1 MDVRK
6 STARQNRYTA
16 PVIEKQDLETLFQ
29 HKWLMTAIDEIHIAR
44 NVGLAYWSV
53 WAAHLQSTALI
64 GMTAT
69 PVMTK
74 PQVRS

>member
-1 MDVRK
+1 
-6 STARQNRYTA
+6 
-16 PVIEKQDLETLFQ
+16 
-29 HKWLMTAIDEIHIAR
+29 MTAIDEIHIAR
-44 NVGLAYWSV
+44 NVGLAYWAV